1 MDKLP
6 DLIRRNFG
14 FEVRAESTEQGSII
28 TGRPIVY
35 NSLTDLGW
43 CKEVIERGALDKTD
57 LTDVRF
63 LVNHDFSKLP
73 LARSRRNNANSTM
86 QLAVDENGM
95 TIHVLLDT
103 ENNQEARALYSA
115 VERGDI
121 TGMSFAFSISDEE
134 WTEIDTDMP
143 TRHIKGISSV
153 VECSAVTFPAYEDT
167 EIYAR
172 DKASLER
179 ERAALE
185 SAKKQSRTNR
195 NRSDELELEKLKA
208 KFLYKNWRNIMKEYL
223 KKILAAKQK
232 RAADLRDLITNA
244 TTADEVR
251 SYGNELTEVE
261 SEEREAQEQLNALVA
276 AEQNAGAGPQQ
287 RFNPLATYS
296 MYPYSQRNND
306 PDTSPLD
313 TTEYRS
319 AFMANV
325 LHNTP
330 IPANLRA
337 NANTLTSD
345 VTSVL
350 PPVLINQIIERMEE
364 CGMILPLVTRTSYA
378 AGVVIPT
385 SNVKP
390 VATWV
395 SEGKGSSRQKKTTGK
410 ITFSYFK
417 LRCEISMSMEVGTM
431 ALAAFEAK
439 FIENVSKAMVI
450 AIEKAIIN
458 GDGTTQPKGILKETA
473 AATVE
478 LAKAEPT
485 YKELV
490 DAEGKVPSEFEA
502 SAKWC
507 MTKGTIYEI
516 YRYD

>member
-95 TIHVLLDT
+95 TIRVLLDT

-195 NRSDELELEKLKA
+195 SDELELEKLKA
-208 KFLYKNWRNIMKEYL
+208 KFLYKI
-223 KKILAAKQK
+223 
-232 RAADLRDLITNA
+232 
-244 TTADEVR
+244 
-251 SYGNELTEVE
+251 G
-261 SEEREAQEQLNALVA
+261 
-276 AEQNAGAGPQQ
+276 G
-287 RFNPLATYS
+287 
-296 MYPYSQRNND
+296 
-306 PDTSPLD
+306 
-313 TTEYRS
+313 
-319 AFMANV
+319 
-325 LHNTP
+325 
-330 IPANLRA
+330 
-337 NANTLTSD
+337 TL
-345 VTSVL
+345 
-350 PPVLINQIIERMEE
+350 
-364 CGMILPLVTRTSYA
+364 
-378 AGVVIPT
+378 
-385 SNVKP
+385 
-390 VATWV
+390 
-395 SEGKGSSRQKKTTGK
+395 
-410 ITFSYFK
+410 
-417 LRCEISMSMEVGTM
+417 
-431 ALAAFEAK
+431 
-439 FIENVSKAMVI
+439 
-450 AIEKAIIN
+450 
-458 GDGTTQPKGILKETA
+458 
-473 AATVE
+473 
-478 LAKAEPT
+478 
-485 YKELV
+485 
-490 DAEGKVPSEFEA
+490 
-502 SAKWC
+502 
-507 MTKGTIYEI
+507 
-516 YRYD
+516 